1 MAKLRLATTF
11 TGIGAQELGIER
23 SGAFGEVEVV
33 ATCETDTDA
42 IISYAAIH
50 NGLTPKMV
58 EEYSEYPSREEMTD
72 ELLEKNIGYDW
83 NKNKPYDWK
92 KKIKSKSNDIEKAW
106 LACKLN
112 KNVGDICKVQH
123 FPTCDLFTYS
133 SPCQSYSIAGRQ
145 DGNKITCQDCGHEF
159 NPFDYDVKDR
169 YSCPNCGS
177 VNITSTRSGLMA
189 EVERIILDMVRED
202 RAPRYLLQENVDA
215 LVSKKFMP
223 DFENWI
229 GRLDRLGYNTYW
241 TVMNAKEC
249 NIPQN
254 RRRVF
259 SLSIRKDID
268 NGKFTWPLPF
278 DGGLRLKDVLLD
290 NVDEKYY
297 ITNPKA
303 QKLIDD
309 LIENGTLEPTE
320 TDGVKAIPKEVVDKL
335 AETQKQDE
343 FDDLF

>member
-11 TGIGAQELGIER
+11 SGIGCQERGIMN

-33 ATCETDTDA
+33 ATCETDIDA

-50 NGLTPKMV
+50 NGLTLQMV
-58 EEYSEYPSREEMTD
+58 EEYDEYPSREEMVSQLK
-72 ELLEKNIGYDW
+72 EMNIGYDW
-83 NKNKPYDWK
+83 NKNKPYNWD
-92 KKIKSKSNDIEKAW
+92 KKIKSSGNDIEKTW
-106 LACKLN
+106 LACKIN
-112 KNVGDICKVQH
+112 KNVGDICKVKS
-123 FPTCDLFTYS
+123 FPSCDLFTYS

-145 DGNKITCQDCGHEF
+145 DGNKITCNDCGYEF

-215 LVSKKFMP
+215 LVSKKFIG
-223 DFENWI
+223 DFENWV

-241 TVMNAKEC
+241 TVMNAKFC
-249 NIPQN
+249 NVPQN
-254 RRRVF
+254 RNRVF

-268 NGKFTWPLPF
+268 NGKFEWPLKF
-278 DGGLRLKDVLLD
+278 DGGIRLKDILQD
-290 NVDEKYY
+290 EVDEKYY
-297 ITNPKA
+297 ITSEKA
-303 QKLIDD
+303 QKLIDE
-309 LIENGTLEPTE
+309 LIQNGTLC
-320 TDGVKAIPKEVVDKL
+320 
-335 AETQKQDE
+335 DE
-343 FDDLF
+343 